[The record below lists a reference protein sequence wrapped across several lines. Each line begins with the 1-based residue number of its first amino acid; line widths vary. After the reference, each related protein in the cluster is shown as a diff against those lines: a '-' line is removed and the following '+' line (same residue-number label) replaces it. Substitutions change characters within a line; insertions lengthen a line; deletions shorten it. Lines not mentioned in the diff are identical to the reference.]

1 MSRVRA
7 ALRRRLRRSG
17 GFDEVANRL
26 VKTDARLTRQAER
39 VTRLGDRLN
48 RHQELLD
55 EIKLAAYRATSML
68 EILGAQVGALE
79 ERLQSLSDT
88 VELGQY
94 DATDDEKAEARS
106 LLEEIRDEHRRIRV
120 KFGTMTSYE
129 ERVRRLESALADE
142 IAVAAELARAA
153 AENGAVADAPTHGAV
168 DISEDEPPHPLSV

>member
-1 MSRVRA
+1 MSRVTA
-7 ALRRRLRRSG
+7 ALRRRLRRSSG
-17 GFDEVANRL
+17 VDELANRL
-26 VKTDARLTRQAER
+26 AKTDARLTRQTER
-39 VTRLGDRLN
+39 VTRLGDRLK
-48 RHQELLD
+48 RHKERLD
-55 EIKLAAYRATSML
+55 ELKPAAYRATSML

-79 ERLQSLSDT
+79 ERLQSLADK
-88 VELGQY
+88 VELGNY

-106 LLEEIRDEHRRIRV
+106 LLEDIRDEHRRIRV